1 MQMRHVWCWASL
13 VTGAVLASHA
23 QAQSAATAA
32 INQAPAVASAVG
44 PVAPQR
50 TLWSFL
56 GCSWEQKEAC
66 RREICKMPIGQMLN
80 NATAPLGAMTGGLL
94 PSFCPQTPSA
104 EQLADKGAVGAAAKI
119 QADEAAAKERRAAVR
134 YLGTVDCHYW
144 PEAGAALIAALRSD
158 RNECVRYEAALALA
172 NGCCCNKATIE
183 ALIIVLSCSDRD
195 NFPKETSARVH
206 AAARVALDK
215 CLSCFEHVT
224 PVKNIENPE
233 KQDNN
238 KKQENPEKA
247 GQPTPK
253 TAANAPR
260 KLNEPK
266 LKGEEY
272 YASIEQQPMEP
283 IVREGRRV
291 LAATVSRAIPVS
303 SGNSLARLFDRASG
317 TPQTQGYIVQG
328 GLPGQAEVV
337 ASSKPS
343 NLWEMMTGRSQ
354 PVVVSSYPARSVVV
368 TPDTQRVVA
377 QPLTVP
383 ATTAPAMPLPTAAA
397 TVATPVQQPSVVV
410 PHVQVQPAVTVPTVK
425 PAAPAILPPPAM
437 PGYNTAPTSMQS
449 VVPTPAPRMPT
460 MPAVVPTTTVMN
472 PPVVKPA
479 PAPVPAPSKPAVPV
493 AAAPKTPAAVETR
506 PVAKTMPAVQP
517 VQATTVQAAPKVP
530 VLNGMQ
536 TTIQKISMGQVHER
550 IIALESLTTFDKAT
564 PELASQLIMTAE
576 QDSQETVRCAAIRAM
591 VRTGVRPERAIPV
604 LAQLGMQVDTAVGK
618 EANQALAQINLQLV
632 NGSK

>member
-13 VTGAVLASHA
+13 VTGSVLASHA
-23 QAQSAATAA
+23 QAQNATTAA

-80 NATAPLGAMTGGLL
+80 NASAPLSAMTGGLI
-94 PSFCPQTPSA
+94 PSFCPQTPTP

-144 PEAGAALIAALRSD
+144 PEAGKALIAALRSD

-172 NGCCCNKATIE
+172 NGCCCNKSTIE

-215 CLSCFEHVT
+215 CLSCFEDVT
-224 PVKNIENPE
+224 PVKQNIENPE
-233 KQDNN
+233 KPGEN
-238 KKQENPEKA
+238 KQQGNPEKA

-253 TAANAPR
+253 TAGHAPR

-291 LAATVSRAIPVS
+291 LAATVSRAIPTS

-337 ASSKPS
+337 ASKPT
-343 NLWEMMTGRSQ
+343 NLWEMMTGRNQ
-354 PVVVSSYPARSVVV
+354 PVVVSSYPARSMVV
-368 TPDTQRVVA
+368 TPETQRVVA
-377 QPLTVP
+377 QPATVP

-397 TVATPVQQPSVVV
+397 TIATPVQQPSVTV
-410 PHVQVQPAVTVPTVK
+410 PHVQVQPTVTVPTVK
-425 PAAPAILPPPAM
+425 PAVQPPPAM
-437 PGYNTAPTSMQS
+437 PIYNTAPTTMHT
-449 VVPTPAPRMPT
+449 VVPTPAPRLPQA
-460 MPAVVPTTTVMN
+460 PSAVPTTTVMSQ
-472 PPVVKPA
+472 PVAKPA
-479 PAPVPAPSKPAVPV
+479 PAPVPGKPAAPV
-493 AAAPKTPAAVETR
+493 AAPTVKSTATAETK
-506 PVAKTMPAVQP
+506 PVAKALPPVQP
-517 VQATTVQAAPKVP
+517 VQATTVQAAPQAP
-530 VLNGMQ
+530 VLTGMQ
-536 TTIQKISMGQVHER
+536 ATIQKISMGQVHER
-550 IIALESLTTFDKAT
+550 LIALESLTTFDKAT
-564 PELASQLIMTAE
+564 PELTSQLIITAE
-576 QDSQETVRCAAIRAM
+576 QDSQESVRCAAIRAM

-604 LAQLGMQVDTAVGK
+604 LAQLGMQVDTTVGK

-632 NGSK
+632 NGNK